1 MGTKWNLL
9 GIMKLI
15 TDFDSSDPC
24 SHRDGYQKADF
35 FLLPAASPLVTS
47 YKGPV
52 VTINILG
59 HQFPVSHSPEHLDQ
73 FLKVIIIMN
82 K

>member
-1 MGTKWNLL
+1 MGTKRNLL

-15 TDFDSSDPC
+15 TDSDSSDQC

-35 FLLPAASPLVTS
+35 SLLPAAGLLVTS

-52 VTINILG
+52 VTINLPG
-59 HQFPVSHSPEHLDQ
+59 HQFPKSGSPEHLGQ
-73 FLKVIIIMN
+73 FLKLIIITS